1 MEDIIVKYQKQK
13 RIKNISIVI
22 TSLCLAL
29 ALNILI
35 STNNINLNSMLKWSV
50 IESSSFSNK
59 ADLFIEK
66 NEKSAENILSIK
78 PSKEMKNVK
87 NISFSL
93 AYNYEN
99 VKIDNKFSNLEWAE
113 VLNLSNTNWFNTILI
128 NFKNPTTINPNS
140 SILNVVLTKSEQKE
154 ENLNIITSNFT
165 DEKEKIFM
173 LSSTWIEF

>member
-13 RIKNISIVI
+13 RVKNISIVI

-29 ALNILI
+29 ALNIFI
-35 STNNINLNSMLKWSV
+35 STNNINFNSMLKWSV
-50 IESSSFSNK
+50 IESGNIDSK

-66 NEKSAENILSIK
+66 SKNSWENMLSIK
-78 PSKEMKNVK
+78 PSKEMRDVK

-99 VKIDNKFSNLEWAE
+99 VKLDNKFSDLEWAE

-128 NFKNPTTINPNS
+128 NFKNPTTISPNS
-140 SILNVVLTKSEQKE
+140 SILNIVLSKNEHNS
-154 ENLNIITSNFT
+154 ENLNIISSNFT
-165 DEKEKIFM
+165 DSKEKIFM
-173 LSSTWIEF
+173 LSSEWAEF